1 MGGRRPTGLARS
13 MTSGARSIGARSD
26 WGSTNGDTDAETND
40 DEGEEDDPKANGGPS
55 RTWSIYKDDGSKAKS
70 SAPTFHDDPDDP
82 INRYVQDQLQRLKTN
97 ESAEM
102 SEEISA
108 QNDGANDDL

>member
-1 MGGRRPTGLARS
+1 MSSRRPTNLARS
-13 MTSGARSIGARSD
+13 QTSGARSIGARSD
-26 WGSTNGDTDAETND
+26 WGSTNGDD
-40 DEGEEDDPKANGGPS
+40 DGDDDGARTNGGPS
-55 RTWSIYKDDGSKAKS
+55 RTWSIYNDDT
-70 SAPTFHDDPDDP
+70 APHNVKPLEEDPDDP

-108 QNDGANDDL
+108 QNDGSD